1 MKKLGK
7 KIIALACCVAMIASL
22 AACSGDKQVAYGP
35 GEYTFTES
43 AAGGALTVPWTITL
57 AEDGTYTLIES
68 SPIMGDITYAGDTYT
83 IEGSSLK
90 TGPITNGKEP
100 IASFF
105 AEDLSCEW
113 TFGEDGTITPVN
125 YDPNAPV
132 DTSKFMSGMEEDE
145 SAAEADPV
153 KVEGYE
159 NLWLTSDI
167 AYATTSAAQKLDLY
181 VPESETPV
189 PVIVMIHGGAF
200 QFGSKTMDSITDCLS
215 ITESGYAIAA
225 LDYRMAGEA
234 TFPGAVADAKAAVR
248 YLKANADTLG
258 IDGEKVAIWG
268 MSAGAYI
275 ANMVALTPTVT
286 ELDGDVTDNA
296 EYSSGVQALVSWFAP
311 LDFYNMD
318 AEFEAMGITE
328 DKRGMGLTA
337 SDHSAESKFIGQN
350 VAADEAYTQKTNP
363 ENYVDQIPEDY
374 GLVALYQHGDADD
387 QVPYTQSENM
397 VAALKESKG
406 IANVSFEKMSGL
418 DHEDAGFYTEENLAH
433 IVEFLDG
440 IFK

>member
-1 MKKLGK
+1 MKKVLK
-7 KIIALACCVAMIASL
+7 TILVLACCVAMIASM
-22 AACSGDKQVAYGP
+22 AACSGGKTAEYGP

-43 AAGGALTVPWTITL
+43 AAGGALQVPWKIVL
-57 AEDGTYTLIES
+57 NEDGTYELIES

-83 IEGSSLK
+83 IEGDKLT

-113 TFGEDGTITPVN
+113 TFGEDGTVTPVN

-132 DTSKFMSGMEEDE
+132 DTSKFMGGAGEDE
-145 SAAEADPV
+145 SADVGTVE
-153 KVEGYE
+153 VEGYDG
-159 NLWLTSDI
+159 LWLTSDI
-167 AYATTSAAQKLDLY
+167 IYAKTSDAQKLDLY
-181 VPESETPV
+181 VPESEAPV

-215 ITESGYAIAA
+215 VTEAGYAIAS

-248 YLKANADTLG
+248 YLKANAEALG
-258 IDGEKVAIWG
+258 IDGDKIAVWG

-275 ANMVALTPTVT
+275 ANMVALTPEV
-286 ELDGDVTDNA
+286 EALNGDVTDNA
-296 EYSSGVQALVSWFAP
+296 EYSSGVNVLVSWFAP

-337 SDHSAESKFIGQN
+337 SDNSAESKFIGQN
-350 VAADEAYTQKTNP
+350 VAADEAYTKTTDP
-363 ENYVDQIPEDY
+363 ETYIDQLPADY
-374 GLVALYQHGDADD
+374 GLHALYQHGDADD

-397 VAALKESKG
+397 VKALDGTAG
-406 IANVSFEKMSGL
+406 IASVTFEKMPGL
-418 DHEDAGFYTEENLAH
+418 DHEDAGFYTQENLDR
-433 IVEFLDG
+433 IVAFLDNV
-440 IFK
+440 FK